1 MTPGTTYY
9 YQVAELDAQ
18 GNQSPWSNTVTVTT
32 PLAALPAPANVTAT
46 AYAPG
51 TAPARVVLT
60 WTQYPPVTRFIVER
74 ATNAHFTL
82 GFRRV
87 RARAWTRTVTLGG
100 LLRNHRYYVRIRAVN
115 GYLTSRWTTVK
126 VITPSS
132 TGADFSDRAN
142 RVAPGVQAPCVQG
155 DVAIWGVTRGVGE
168 TDLSRPRE
176 GPVARAGTRATPL

>member
-1 MTPGTTYY
+1 MALAWTDNDTAGVEWVIDRATDSNFTNPTQFDDTTPSSAGYSDTTVTPGTTYY

-18 GNQSPWSNTVTVTT
+18 GNQSAWSNTVTVTT
-32 PLAALPAPANVTAT
+32 PLAALPAPTNVTAT

-126 VITPSS
+126 VITPS
-132 TGADFSDRAN
+132 
-142 RVAPGVQAPCVQG
+142 
-155 DVAIWGVTRGVGE
+155 
-168 TDLSRPRE
+168 
-176 GPVARAGTRATPL
+176 